1 VRRLARFRARFAP
14 ALLLLPAI
22 LVASFDVARR
32 WQRMQVW
39 TPSDAL
45 RYGAAWLESG
55 VLWGALL
62 LLASRRRGALRWA
75 AALAFVVVGALSLGT
90 ERYFYDQFETY
101 LNADAV
107 LFGAAFPASLPGQLA
122 ADAAGLAVAVAV
134 PLLYFVALA
143 VAARKWLRPPRR
155 SLGRGTWAALGS
167 VAVIAVLPCSFR
179 TVQAAPPDVI
189 FLHAMGRMAR
199 QLVHGK
205 PAHVEPGVRRPPYL
219 PVISPAQGP
228 ARNVLL
234 VLTESVRFDAVC
246 TAYELECA
254 RSPFTNR
261 AVPGRVPFLQMRSNS
276 STTAISF
283 AVLLSG
289 LGPTEARTSLHDA
302 PLLFDYAHAA
312 GYDTAYWTSQH
323 LMFAHS
329 EEFVRDLPVSR
340 RCGGADLDPDADID
354 MGASDHLL
362 TARASHELPL
372 LREPWFAVVHYSSTH
387 FPYRVVEGD
396 QPFQPASSSKA
407 PDDNAE
413 LLNYYQNAVYAQ
425 DRTIAD
431 LLIELR
437 STEAGRRTVV
447 VYTSDHGEAFREH
460 GQLGHTGAVLDEEIH
475 VPTWIDAPQ
484 GTLTPDERSHLVG
497 RARSAAWH
505 VDLAPT
511 FVDLLRLR
519 AVPELGRFHA
529 RMSGTSLL
537 QKEPTQAL
545 VPLTNC
551 SELWGC
557 AFRNWGLMRGSLK
570 LEARE
575 WDFDWHCWD
584 VVADP
589 FERRDLGARACGDL
603 QDAAERLFGGL
614 PRNAADPAGPLTAK

>member
-1 VRRLARFRARFAP
+1 
-14 ALLLLPAI
+14 
-22 LVASFDVARR
+22 
-32 WQRMQVW
+32 MQTWAV
-39 TPSDAL
+39 SDAL
-45 RYGAAWLESG
+45 RYGLAWVESAA
-55 VLWGALL
+55 LWGALL
-62 LLASRRRGALRWA
+62 FLASRRRGALRWVA
-75 AALAFVVVGALSLGT
+75 GIAFVFVGALALGT

-101 LNADAV
+101 LNADAA
-107 LFGAAFPASLPGQLA
+107 LFGTAFPASLRGQLA
-122 ADAAGLAVAVAV
+122 ADGFGLAA
-134 PLLYFVALA
+134 ALA
-143 VAARKWLRPPRR
+143 LPLAYFAALALAARKWVRPPRR
-155 SLGRGTWAALGS
+155 ALAFGRWAALAS
-167 VAVIAVLPCSFR
+167 AAAVAVFPCSFR
-179 TVQAAPPDVI
+179 TVQAAPPDMI
-189 FLHAMGRMAR
+189 FLHAVGRVAR
-199 QLVHGK
+199 QLVQGK
-205 PAHVEPGVRRPPYL
+205 PAHIEPGIRRPPYL
-219 PVISPAQGP
+219 PVISPADGP
-228 ARNVLL
+228 SRNVLFI
-234 VLTESVRFDAVC
+234 LTESVRFDAVC
-246 TAYELECA
+246 TAYDPACA

-261 AVPGRVPFLQMRSNS
+261 GAAGRIPFLQMRSNS

-329 EEFVRDLPVSR
+329 EEFVRDLPVSH
-340 RCGGADLDPDADID
+340 RCGGTDLDPDADID

-362 TARASHELPL
+362 TARASRELL
-372 LREPWFAVVHYSSTH
+372 QLREPWFAVVHYSSTH
-387 FPYRVVEGD
+387 FPYRIAEGD

-413 LLNYYQNAVYAQ
+413 LYNYYQNAVYAQ

-431 LLIELR
+431 LLRALR

-475 VPTWIDAPQ
+475 VPAWIDAPQ
-484 GTLTPDERSHLVG
+484 GTLTPDERVHLTT

-505 VDLAPT
+505 TDLAPT
-511 FVDLLRLR
+511 FVDLLHLGS
-519 AVPELGRFHA
+519 APELARFHA
-529 RMSGTSLL
+529 RMLGTSLL
-537 QKEPTQAL
+537 QNRRTESW

-584 VVADP
+584 IAADP
-589 FERRDLGARACGDL
+589 FERHDLGPRACGDL
-603 QDAAERLFGGL
+603 QDAAQGLFGGL
-614 PRNAADPAGPLTAK
+614 PRNAAELAGPLTAK